1 MVTVRDIL
9 WLLLSLLALAVALI
23 LPGLASAQ
31 PWTSMTPGTW
41 YEYPS
46 SRADS
51 VKQPASAYPDW
62 NGSSSAFYNQC
73 EGGPTSNV
81 GFTAIMTAWSGGAY
95 DPVSKKLYIWG
106 GGHGDYCGN
115 EVLSFNLVSG
125 TWTRETDRWLYV
137 DQGTAPNSYTD
148 QLWEQPYGSYGNA
161 TNTAPQLSQP
171 RSTHTYGAL
180 QFLTNFNALCS
191 YGMPST
197 SHGSVGNPASHI
209 LWCWNA
215 GTKVWQQ
222 VGNLDPNTGFSVTR
236 GMFSAVDPRN
246 PNVVWAHNTTYDAHL
261 YRCTAASGTSISC
274 VSKTPNTGV
283 DLEQTGF
290 MDNAGYMWSLGK
302 GYALRGGP
310 YDLTATG
317 QQPGMA
323 GHTITGDTSILGQ
336 YAPGVAYLPGA
347 NRAIIWAGG
356 TSIHVLNPD
365 TSVITT
371 RTPHASNTVNPGDQ
385 TNEGQTS
392 EGSFGRFRCDESIGI
407 CVVVNY
413 VNQNVFLYRLPTDLA
428 NPPAH
433 TLALTNNG
441 PLTVPLATA
450 QNVGVSATITATATG
465 SNLLVTFSATPAGSP
480 TFTPTTCTPSGGT
493 QQCTTT
499 FAYPPI
505 PGAQPGTYQV
515 TITGTDSFPSTAQT
529 TVTYTVQ
536 QAATSFGSVGA
547 LQHDGPATPEQLSI
561 WLPFTGTG
569 SPTYGVPLT
578 VRATVRYRQAG
589 SSTWKIGHEMSRI
602 KPEQA
607 QPGTAGAVTPGFSW
621 PILDLS
627 PGTAYETE
635 VTLTDSATSAT
646 EVRTGTFTTRALP
659 GTTGAANK
667 FATVGMD
674 GAALRSLV
682 GTLVPGD
689 ILELPVGTY
698 NLNGSPIQV
707 DSSGTENQPIVI
719 RGASKTGTI
728 VQQLGAGFLFY
739 IVGGNHIRIE
749 NMTLQGTG
757 VDSGTAS
764 NSAAVFMW
772 SNARP
777 QNIVMRDLN
786 ISGVDKCL
794 IGTAMDKVMFYNN
807 TCFGNNQWTA
817 GFLQNNSTW
826 NDDATNMPGTG
837 NVAFQNTYKGFGD
850 CASFAFGGHADVQ
863 NRGIYFY
870 RNDYDICGDDGVEV
884 DHVYGPAA
892 FYDNRLYNVMT
903 CISIDPLYGGPF
915 IYARNICVNPGRQ
928 VFKLTNGNSNWFF
941 YNNTVISTDK
951 NQSFQAGILSFFS
964 SYNQNNFSEGEPQ
977 AAFGIQNNIFLSC
990 SGTGR
995 PIYWETAFWVD
1006 PSDNL
1011 PHVDWTNNSWGLGAD
1026 TRFTIQPNTWADLA
1040 TAQANVPTSSGVFT
1054 NATKRFTNDTVLN
1067 SCQPFAESSVA
1078 LGANYLTYQPTK
1090 FNLAV
1095 DVGETAKNSGTV
1107 IANITDGYSGA
1118 APDRGA
1124 VIDGRAAVTYGCCT
1138 GGGAPPGIP
1147 ATPTNLRKTQA
1158 ETPTLVQLAWDFT
1171 SVPANLEQGFRLYR
1185 KLAAAGSYGAAIAT
1199 IPAGTLTYS
1208 DTTVAA
1214 STAYHYAVSSYNGS
1228 GESALTSN
1236 LAATT
1241 PSDGGGGLTGAIPIL
1256 NYRPAYGVNTP
1267 GSTPAI
1273 EQSVLAKGQFQG
1285 LAPSYCTAGRHT
1297 LSCAQTQTDMDREIQ
1312 IAAAAGIKALAFSWF
1327 ANRSANLGPGGE
1339 AAFQASYTL
1348 FNSSAQTGVKFALI
1362 LQPGY
1367 LGATDFGTSNT
1378 NWQANVDA
1386 LATILGGAKYQRVL
1400 TSRPIVFLYYY
1411 APDITTYFN
1420 NSLANLG
1427 TAITRLRAQLPSNN
1441 PYVVLMMPGS
1451 SVATM
1456 HSTLGTIGAD
1466 AISDYY
1472 VQIAPASAG
1481 STKTYAAQDAIVQAR
1496 WPALI
1501 ASGDAIVPPLQF
1513 AGGARPNLRTPSR
1526 LTSGIFQR
1534 MGELIAWVKG
1544 TPAAIAAGQVTAVGT
1559 WMAANSG
1566 SVPSKAIWIY
1576 SAYDGAEGG
1585 YPVLPS
1591 IGDPPLTQPPYT
1603 AGANSGLT
1611 ALLNA
1616 IGPVL
1621 YSYR

>member
-1 MVTVRDIL
+1 MRRIH
-9 WLLLSLLALAVALI
+9 LLALISLLVFPWVAQ
-23 LPGLASAQ
+23 AQ
-31 PWTSMTPGTW
+31 PWSSMTPGTW
-41 YEYPS
+41 YAYPS
-46 SRADS
+46 STAVS
-51 VKQPASAYPDW
+51 VRQAASTYPDW

-81 GFTAIMTAWSGGAY
+81 GFTAIMSAWSGGAY
-95 DPVSKKLYIWG
+95 DPTNKKLYIWG

-125 TWTRETDRWLYV
+125 AWARETNRWLYV

-148 QLWEQPYGSYGNA
+148 SVFEQPYGVYSA
-161 TNTAPQLSQP
+161 DAALTTPALQQP
-171 RSTHTYGAL
+171 RSTHTYNVL
-180 QFLTNFNALCS
+180 QWVPNRNGFCTFGS
-191 YGMPST
+191 PST
-197 SHGSVGNPASHI
+197 SHGSVVTPASHI
-209 LWCWNA
+209 MFCWDQTSKQWFNQGSIDA
-215 GTKVWQQ
+215 
-222 VGNLDPNTGFSVTR
+222 SI
-236 GMFSAVDPRN
+236 FSAMRGGYSTIDTRDSS
-246 PNVVWAHNTTYDAHL
+246 TYWVHSSTYGAAL
-261 YRCTAASGTSISC
+261 YKCTAAAGQSSISC
-274 VSKTPNTGV
+274 VRKAPYQDIN
-283 DLEQTGF
+283 LERTAV
-290 MDNAGYMWSLGK
+290 MDNQGRMWVIGGRIVSAGV
-302 GYALRGGP
+302 YAHVPTQMGTF
-310 YDLTATG
+310 DLTNNVHSSDVVDVT
-317 QQPGMA
+317 
-323 GHTITGDTSILGQ
+323 TTGDTAMEDVP
-336 YAPGVAYLPGA
+336 APGVCYLPGA
-347 NRAIIWAGG
+347 DRIVAWSGG
-356 TSIHVLNPD
+356 ADIYVLNP
-365 TSVITT
+365 TT
-371 RTPHASNTVNPGDQ
+371 RIWTKRTPAGGNTVTPTAFSPNG
-385 TNEGQTS
+385 TY
-392 EGSFGRFRCDESIGI
+392 GRMRCDESAGI
-407 CVVVNY
+407 LFGVNA
-413 VNQNVFLYRLPTDLA
+413 VNESVYLYKLPTDLA
-428 NPPAH
+428 NPPSH
-433 TLALTNNG
+433 TLSLTNNG

-450 QNVGVSATITATATG
+450 QNTGVSATITATATG
-465 SNLLVTFSATPAGSP
+465 SNLLVTFSAPPAGNP
-480 TFTPTTCTPSGGT
+480 TFTPTTCTPSGGA

-499 FAYPPI
+499 FAYPPT

-536 QAATSFGSVGA
+536 QAVTSFGNIAA
-547 LQHDGPATPEQLSI
+547 LQHDGPATPEQLSL

-578 VRATVRYRQAG
+578 VSAAVRYRQAG
-589 SSTWKIGHEMSRI
+589 SSTWITGHAMSRI
-602 KPEQA
+602 KPEQS

-621 PILDLS
+621 PILGLS
-627 PGTAYETE
+627 PGTAYEVE
-635 VTLTDSATSAT
+635 VTLTDSNGGAT
-646 EVRTGTFTTRALP
+646 EVRSGTFTTRALP
-659 GTTGAANK
+659 PTTGAANK

-674 GAALRSLV
+674 GSALRSLV
-682 GTLVPGD
+682 NTLVPGD
-689 ILELPVGTY
+689 ILELPAGVY
-698 NLNGSPIQV
+698 NLGGNPVQV
-707 DSSGTENQPIVI
+707 DSSGTESQPIVI

-728 VQQLGAGFLFY
+728 LQQPGGGFFFY
-739 IVGGNHIRIE
+739 IVFGNNVRIE
-749 NMTLQGTG
+749 NMTLQGPG

-764 NSAAVFMW
+764 NSSAVFMW

-807 TCFGNNQWTA
+807 TCFGNNEWNAT
-817 GFLQNNSTW
+817 FLQDNRTW

-870 RNDYDICGDDGVEV
+870 RNDYDICGDDGIEV
-884 DHVYGPAA
+884 DHLYGPGA

-928 VFKLTNGNSNWFF
+928 VFKLTDGNSNWFF

-964 SYNQNNFSEGEPQ
+964 GLDTSNFSAGNPQ
-977 AAFGIQNNIFLSC
+977 AAFAIQNNIFLSC

-995 PIYWETAFWVD
+995 PIYWETAFWPD
-1006 PSDNL
+1006 ASDNT
-1011 PHVDWTNNSWGLGAD
+1011 PHVDWTHNSWGLGAD

-1040 TAQANVPTSSGVFT
+1040 TAQANVPSTVGVFT
-1054 NATKRFTNDTVLN
+1054 NATKRFTNDTTLN
-1067 SCQPFAESSVA
+1067 SCQPFAETSVA
-1078 LGANYLTYQPTK
+1078 LGANYLTYQGTK
-1090 FNLAV
+1090 FDLSV

-1124 VIDGRAAVTYGCCT
+1124 VIAGRAAVTYGCCT
-1138 GGGAPPGIP
+1138 GGGAPPGVP
-1147 ATPTNLRKTQA
+1147 ATPTNFRLSQT

-1185 KLAAAGSYGAAIAT
+1185 KLAAAGSYGAALAT

-1208 DTTVAA
+1208 DNTVAA
-1214 STAYHYAVSSYNGS
+1214 STAYHYAVASYNGT
-1228 GESALTSN
+1228 GESAKTSN

-1241 PSDGGGGLTGAIPIL
+1241 PSAGGGGLTGAVPIL

-1285 LAPSYCTAGRHT
+1285 LAPSYCAAGRHT
-1297 LSCAQTQTDMDREIQ
+1297 LSCTQTQTDMDREIQ
-1312 IAAAAGIKALAFSWF
+1312 IAAAAGIKAFAFSWF

-1339 AAFQASYTL
+1339 AAFQTSYTL

-1367 LGATDFGTSNT
+1367 LGATDFGASNT
-1378 NWQANVDA
+1378 NWQANTDA
-1386 LATILGGAKYQRVL
+1386 IAAILGGAKYQRVL

-1441 PYVVLMMPGS
+1441 PYVVLMMPGA

-1466 AISDYY
+1466 AISDYH

-1481 STKTYAAQDAIVQAR
+1481 ATKTYAAQDAIVQAR

-1526 LTSGIFQR
+1526 LTSGVYQR

-1544 TPAAIAAGQVTAVGT
+1544 TAAAIAAGQVTSVGT
-1559 WMAANSG
+1559 WMAANS
-1566 SVPSKAIWIY
+1566 SAVPSKAIWIY

-1611 ALLNA
+1611 TLLNA
-1616 IGPVL
+1616 IGPIL